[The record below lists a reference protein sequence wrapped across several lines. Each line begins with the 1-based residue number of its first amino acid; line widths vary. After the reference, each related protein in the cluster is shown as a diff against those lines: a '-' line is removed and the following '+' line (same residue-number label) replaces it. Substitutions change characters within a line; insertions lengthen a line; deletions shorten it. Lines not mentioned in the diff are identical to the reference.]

1 MPSIVYLLQTTK
13 FTMKNLHK
21 TGWEIGKITFF
32 LLIASASYGIAQKPN
47 VPIYGPDIVEKST
60 IPKRDSINK
69 EPVIG
74 VNERMPEFP
83 GGEKV
88 LMKYIQE
95 NLVYPE
101 DAKNSKTEGKV
112 IVRFKIS
119 KEGKVEK
126 IEVVRGLTTSMN
138 KEAIRIVSTLPDWIP
153 GERVLYTAHYSRKKY
168 VDTHYIIPIS
178 FKLK

>member
-1 MPSIVYLLQTTK
+1 M
-13 FTMKNLHK
+13 TMNNQHK
-21 TGWEIGKITFF
+21 RGWGIAKIAVFILVTC
-32 LLIASASYGIAQKPN
+32 ISYGIAQRHK
-47 VPIYGPDIVEKST
+47 VPTYGPDIAEKSI

-69 EPVIG
+69 EPVTG
-74 VNERMPEFP
+74 ENEIMPRFP
-83 GGEKV
+83 GDEDA
-88 LMKYIQE
+88 LMKYIHE

-126 IEVVRGLTTSMN
+126 IEVVRGLTISMN
-138 KEAIRIVSTLPDWIP
+138 KEAIRIISTLPDWTP
-153 GERVLYTAHYSRKKY
+153 GEQVFTSAHYSRKQK
-168 VDTHYIIPIS
+168 VDVYYTIPIS